1 MAKTIPLAVGY
12 GIPEKETWTMTPA
25 EIIGT
30 IEARS
35 NQHMSDL
42 KVVDILFAGG
52 KALYASAH
60 GVQDADYSEFRMYR
74 DKNKE
79 EDMTPAEW
87 EHHLRLIAATYKPED
102 A

>member
-12 GIPEKETWTMTPA
+12 GTLETETWTMTPA

-35 NQHMSDL
+35 LQHMHDL
-42 KVVDILFAGG
+42 KIIDVLFAGF

-74 DKNKE
+74 DRNKE

-87 EHHLRLIAATYKPED
+87 EHHLRLIAAAYKPE